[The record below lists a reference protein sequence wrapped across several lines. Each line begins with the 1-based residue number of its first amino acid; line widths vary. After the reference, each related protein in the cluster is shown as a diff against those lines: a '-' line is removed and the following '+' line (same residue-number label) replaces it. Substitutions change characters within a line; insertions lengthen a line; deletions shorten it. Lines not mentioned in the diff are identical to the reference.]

1 MGILGSNECMTVNAY
16 VFMGGTF
23 DPIHNGHLRTAL
35 ELQQWMGVEKV
46 CLIPSKDPVHR
57 ATPGRSAEQRLKM
70 VELAVADEPA
80 LAADDREIKSKNPSY
95 SLHTLESIRSELGAD
110 VPICMIMGMDAYQT
124 LPHWHEWQRFT
135 DFAHLIVV
143 KRPGYSMPQCDELTM
158 FTEKHQ
164 AENLQQ
170 VLSTPAGFVLF
181 HELTPI
187 GVSATQ
193 IRQTIA
199 QGHSPRYL
207 FPDQVWHYIQ
217 DNRLYGL
224 TN

>member
-1 MGILGSNECMTVNAY
+1 
-16 VFMGGTF
+16 
-23 DPIHNGHLRTAL
+23 
-35 ELQQWMGVEKV
+35 
-46 CLIPSKDPVHR
+46 
-57 ATPGRSAEQRLKM
+57 
-70 VELAVADEPA
+70 
-80 LAADDREIKSKNPSY
+80 
-95 SLHTLESIRSELGAD
+95 
-110 VPICMIMGMDAYQT
+110 
-124 LPHWHEWQRFT
+124 
-135 DFAHLIVV
+135 
-143 KRPGYSMPQCDELTM
+143 M

-164 AENLQQ
+164 TDKFTASVYRPL
-170 VLSTPAGFVLF
+170 LGCVLF

-207 FPDQVWHYIQ
+207 FPDQVWQYIQ

>member
-1 MGILGSNECMTVNAY
+1 MVISGSNDHMSVNAY

-46 CLIPSKDPVHR
+46 CLIPSRDPVHR
-57 ATPGRSAEQRLKM
+57 KTPGRTAEQRLEM

-80 LAADDREIKSKNPSY
+80 LAVDKREVLSTQPSY
-95 SLHTLESIRSELGAD
+95 SLHTLESLRRELGEN
-110 VPICMIMGMDAYQT
+110 VSLCMIMGMDAYQT
-124 LPHWHEWQRFT
+124 LPHWHEWRRFT
-135 DFAHLIVV
+135 DFAHLLVV
-143 KRPGYSMPQCDELTM
+143 KRPGYSLPQCDVLNE

-164 AENLQQ
+164 TTSLQQ
-170 VLSTPAGFVLF
+170 VLSTPAGCVLF

-207 FPDQVWHYIQ
+207 FPDQVWQYIQ